1 MLNSA
6 NGLFQEAVSLA
17 MTMVVAITGV
27 TFKKADN
34 AEKKAIAVEAKI
46 DGIDNKI
53 DMVLEHILNKK

>member
-1 MLNSA
+1 MLNSS
-6 NGLFQEAVSLA
+6 NGIFQEVVSFVLA
-17 MTMVVAITGV
+17 STTIVTG
-27 TFKKADN
+27 TIYKKADN